1 MELDEE
7 YLEEYTRTLHKA
19 FTIRK
24 EGTDWM
30 KRKECKKS
38 ESMDIMSV

>member
-7 YLEEYTRTLHKA
+7 YIEDYQRTLHKA
-19 FTIRK
+19 HTRK